1 MVCMTK
7 QQFETELEKIQKRN
21 ETIEYRRRLREERWK
36 TIPKF
41 TKPSTSKIA
50 LFVSGLICI
59 EVLVYCQYM
68 IDKLGDASALYAMV
82 GVPVAFMPIVLGYL
96 VKSTKENTAG
106 GITYETAMAGLNNN
120 PAAAQPAENT
130 EAVG

>member
-1 MVCMTK
+1 M
-7 QQFETELEKIQKRN
+7 
-21 ETIEYRRRLREERWK
+21 
-36 TIPKF
+36 
-41 TKPSTSKIA
+41 
-50 LFVSGLICI
+50 
-59 EVLVYCQYM
+59 YCQYM

-106 GITYETAMAGLNNN
+106 GITYETAMAGLNST